1 MDTNRIQ
8 RITAC
13 IKNDKIQKYLILIV
27 TLILSFCIVFN
38 GAMPKK
44 YKLNLGDI
52 SEYDITAPREVENAV
67 KTKENRELAYKNELP
82 DMKEDKVTSIEIV
95 SNIDEFLTIIKNERS
110 SKKPN
115 LQKVMQELE
124 QYNLLLVSDIDVK
137 FLLLGINNDDFNTF
151 EHNEKQIIA
160 ETMKE
165 DITVE
170 NLEQFVLQAQMKIQA
185 LDMPTELKNIGS
197 LIVKNILKPNRIINE
212 EATEKRR
219 EIAYNDPK
227 NVEMVEKGQRIL
239 SVGDVVTY
247 DKLQLLQ
254 DLNMLE
260 TQDKIDYELMI
271 GILIVLSLLTVLLVI
286 YMKNYCKSIL
296 KKNSELAMISL
307 IIIMELLIARIVG
320 TYQVLIVPVFFVGI
334 TVSILLDVGLAL
346 ILNVILAVAI
356 SFINKG
362 NLEYMYITLISGSI
376 VCFFT
381 RTANQRNKLTSVGI
395 FASLLNSVVVLAV
408 GLINK
413 RSLSSNVVECLWAF
427 SNGIISIILTIGVLP
442 FLESV
447 FNVITPMRLL
457 ELSNPNQPLLKRLM
471 LEAPGTYHHSLMV
484 GNLAEAG
491 AEVIGGNALLAR
503 VGAYY
508 HDIGKLMRPNF
519 FIENQSGENPHD
531 KMSPNLSAL
540 VITSH
545 AYDGAQ
551 LAKKYKLPAPIID
564 LIIEHHGTTK
574 LAYFYHKATM
584 MEKGE
589 VKEEN
594 FRYQGPKPTSKEAAV
609 VMLADSVEAAVR
621 SMTDKTEGKI
631 EGYIRKIIKDKLA
644 DGQFDL
650 CNLTLRDMDNMSKA
664 FMKVLSGCFHEREEY
679 PQQKNKL
686 VGDKD
691 INDANTSTTCYIERG
706 VNKI

>member
-271 GILIVLSLLTVLLVI
+271 GILIVLSLLTVLFP
-286 YMKNYCKSIL
+286 NY
-296 KKNSELAMISL
+296 
-307 IIIMELLIARIVG
+307 
-320 TYQVLIVPVFFVGI
+320 
-334 TVSILLDVGLAL
+334 
-346 ILNVILAVAI
+346 
-356 SFINKG
+356 
-362 NLEYMYITLISGSI
+362 
-376 VCFFT
+376 
-381 RTANQRNKLTSVGI
+381 
-395 FASLLNSVVVLAV
+395 
-408 GLINK
+408 
-413 RSLSSNVVECLWAF
+413 
-427 SNGIISIILTIGVLP
+427 
-442 FLESV
+442 
-447 FNVITPMRLL
+447 
-457 ELSNPNQPLLKRLM
+457 
-471 LEAPGTYHHSLMV
+471 
-484 GNLAEAG
+484 
-491 AEVIGGNALLAR
+491 
-503 VGAYY
+503 
-508 HDIGKLMRPNF
+508 
-519 FIENQSGENPHD
+519 
-531 KMSPNLSAL
+531 
-540 VITSH
+540 
-545 AYDGAQ
+545 
-551 LAKKYKLPAPIID
+551 
-564 LIIEHHGTTK
+564 
-574 LAYFYHKATM
+574 
-584 MEKGE
+584 
-589 VKEEN
+589 
-594 FRYQGPKPTSKEAAV
+594 
-609 VMLADSVEAAVR
+609 
-621 SMTDKTEGKI
+621 
-631 EGYIRKIIKDKLA
+631 
-644 DGQFDL
+644 
-650 CNLTLRDMDNMSKA
+650 
-664 FMKVLSGCFHEREEY
+664 
-679 PQQKNKL
+679 
-686 VGDKD
+686 
-691 INDANTSTTCYIERG
+691 
-706 VNKI
+706 